1 MILHVDMDAFYASVE
16 ERENPRLVGRPVIV
30 GGTPEGR
37 GVVAAA
43 NYVVRKFGVHSAMP
57 TATALRLCP
66 DAVVLRPRMRFY
78 AEVSRQIRDVF
89 FRYTPLVEPLSLD
102 EAFLDVTGSVKLL
115 GSVAEIARQIKHDIW
130 SETGLV
136 ASVGVAPNKFLAKI
150 ASDLRKPD
158 GLVVVEPDRIEEF
171 LDPLPIGRLW
181 GVGKVTGSAFDRLG
195 ITTIGELRQLDPQVL
210 HQHFGQQGNHFAK
223 LARGHDKRSVVPD
236 REAKSI
242 SHETTFA
249 ADISDSE
256 ALRAWLLELTEHV
269 GRRLRQQQRRGRT
282 VNLKLRFAD
291 FRTITRAKTLA
302 RSTNVTGEIWEA
314 ASELL
319 MQVLRQRHPG
329 IRLLGV
335 GVSSFSTNAYVQKT
349 LFGEDGHHKQQQL
362 DEVADAVRAKF
373 GNSALDRGSGLL
385 HNARHR
391 PEPRPNEEPGT
402 ST

>member
-16 ERENPRLVGRPVIV
+16 ERENPRLVGKPLIV
-30 GGTPEGR
+30 GGTPQGR

-66 DAVVLRPRMRFY
+66 GAIVLPPRMDFY
-78 AEVSRQIRDVF
+78 AQVSRQIRDVF

-102 EAFLDVTGSVKLL
+102 EAFLDVTGSVKLF
-115 GSVAEIARQIKHDIW
+115 GSAAEIARQIKHDIGA
-130 SETGLV
+130 ETRLV

-150 ASDLRKPD
+150 ASDLQKPD
-158 GLVVVEPDRIEEF
+158 GLVVVEPDRIEAF

-181 GVGKVTGSAFDRLG
+181 GVGQVTGSVFDRLG
-195 ITTIGELRQLDPQVL
+195 ITTIGELRQLDPRVL
-210 HQHFGQQGNHFAK
+210 HRQFGQQGEHFAK
-223 LARGHDKRSVVPD
+223 LARGLDERPVVPD

-282 VNLKLRFAD
+282 VNLKLRFAN
-291 FRTITRAKTLA
+291 FRTITRTKTLP
-302 RSTNVTGEIWEA
+302 RSTNVTGEIWDA

-319 MQVLRQRHPG
+319 MQALSQPHRG

-335 GVSSFSTNAYVQKT
+335 GVSGFSASEYVQKS
-349 LFGEDGHHKQQQL
+349 LFEEEGHHKQQQL

-373 GNSALDRGSGLL
+373 GNSALNRGSGLL

-391 PEPRPNEEPGT
+391 PEPKPNE
-402 ST
+402 